1 MHLHRNS
8 CEPLGRIRCRSC
20 GGLRQALPHILH
32 HARDGFVRHSL
43 RACGHPQLARCAG
56 GEGGEHSLADGLAE
70 LLRDRRP
77 ANLHYDLG
85 RHRVANVLGEG
96 LAPGFYGGGG
106 RPGVWWHRSAV
117 LERCPSRCPSRRRLG
132 GDGGRRGGG
141 DRGGRGEQWRGKY
154 PRTGGV
160 IPEVGFVHTGFGGDA
175 WTSVRMGLIGGLMPE
190 VGVLLCIV
198 SEWHGCG
205 LQKNVSLIRLSR
217 VRWAPVATHLAA

>member
-43 RACGHPQLARCAG
+43 RACGHPQHSSCAG

-96 LAPGFYGGGG
+96 LAAGLHGGGG

-132 GDGGRRGGG
+132 GGDGGGRGGG
-141 DRGGRGEQWRGKY
+141 DRGGRAEQWRGKY
-154 PRTGGV
+154 RPCTGGV
-160 IPEVGFVHTGFGGDA
+160 MPEVGFRVHRNFCAHRIDRRTHARSGR
-175 WTSVRMGLIGGLMPE
+175 SSLHCVRVPQLRLTKSWIFQKAFARALG
-190 VGVLLCIV
+190 
-198 SEWHGCG
+198 SCG
-205 LQKNVSLIRLSR
+205 LLRIS
-217 VRWAPVATHLAA
+217 